1 MFEGNLKKAVLF
13 SLFLFVLFFIFGA
26 LAFSQNPEAGEEMI
40 ETISQNV
47 FLPILT
53 DNSALLALNLFI
65 NNTEASLLLF
75 IGGAAF
81 GIVTM
86 FILMTNGII
95 VGFVLQF
102 TMIEKGLPVVL
113 AGIIPHGIFEI
124 PAFIIAAGLGFILS
138 ESMWK
143 EFRNNGDAA
152 CEARRLGRI
161 FVMTV
166 IPLLVAAAFTE
177 AFITPQIINLV
188 SI

>member
-1 MFEGNLKKAVLF
+1 MFEGNLKRAFLF
-13 SLFLFVLFFIFGA
+13 SLSLFVLFFIFGA
-26 LAFSQNPEAGEEMI
+26 LAFSQNPESGKAMI
-40 ETISQNV
+40 ETISQNI

-53 DNSALLALNLFI
+53 DNDALLALNLFI
-65 NNTEASLLLF
+65 NNTEASILLF
-75 IGGAAF
+75 IGGATF

-102 TMIEKGLPVVL
+102 TMTEKGLPVVL
-113 AGIIPHGIFEI
+113 AGIVPHGIFEI
-124 PAFIIAAGLGFILS
+124 PAFITAAGLGFILS
-138 ESMWK
+138 ESLCR
-143 EFRNNGDAA
+143 EFRGGGDAA
-152 CEARRLGRI
+152 AEARRLGKI

-166 IPLLVAAAFTE
+166 IPLLIAAAFTE

>member
-1 MFEGNLKKAVLF
+1 MFEGNLKRAFIF
-13 SLFLFVLFFIFGA
+13 SLSFFFLFLIFGA
-26 LAFSQNPEAGEEMI
+26 LAFSQNPESGKAMV

-53 DNSALLALNLFI
+53 DNSALLAINLFI
-65 NNTEASLLLF
+65 NNTEASVLLF
-75 IGGAAF
+75 IGGATF

-124 PAFIIAAGLGFILS
+124 PAFITAAGLGFILS
-138 ESMWK
+138 ESIWR
-143 EFRNNGDAA
+143 EFRGRGDAA
-152 CEARRLGRI
+152 AEAGRLGKI

-166 IPLLVAAAFTE
+166 IPLLIAAAITE